1 MNEDFSAPEGTPK
14 TNFPDISSLQM
25 SASELHEMFLAL
37 TWSGFSERQCLYII
51 GVAIS
56 GGMLSPYK
64 HVSDED
70 EDEDGDDF
78 DLEEDDDFDGQGA

>member
-14 TNFPDISSLQM
+14 TDFPDISSLQM

-64 HVSDED
+64 HMS
-70 EDEDGDDF
+70 DEDGDDF
-78 DLEEDDDFDGQGA
+78 DLEEDDDDFDGQGA